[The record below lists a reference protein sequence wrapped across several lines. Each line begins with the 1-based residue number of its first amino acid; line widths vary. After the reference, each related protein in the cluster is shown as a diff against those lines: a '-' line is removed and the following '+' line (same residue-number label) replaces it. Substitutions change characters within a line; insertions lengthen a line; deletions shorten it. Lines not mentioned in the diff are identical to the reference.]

1 MVFDAS
7 NAIRLAHDVVKRDA
21 YSLGVV
27 NTDSHVE
34 ANHVR
39 EHCMTDLPNTPSF
52 RLDGKRALITGGGRG
67 IGLACAAALA
77 DAGAHVT
84 ITARKPDEIEAVAQ
98 ALNRRGQKADAVTV
112 DVTDVPAMQKLIGA
126 ADPFDILVNNAG
138 GARHG
143 PALEATEIDF
153 DFVASMNLK
162 AAYFAAQAV
171 ARGLVAAKKPGSL
184 IHITS
189 QMAHVGGPNRSVYC
203 GTKWGV
209 EGFSKAMAI
218 EFGPHQIRSN
228 TIAPTFIMTEMVRGF
243 FDDPQFK
250 DWVLGK
256 IKLGRVGRLEDLM
269 GPVVFLASDASAL
282 MTGTSLLV
290 DGGWTAE

>member
-1 MVFDAS
+1 
-7 NAIRLAHDVVKRDA
+7 
-21 YSLGVV
+21 
-27 NTDSHVE
+27 
-34 ANHVR
+34 
-39 EHCMTDLPNTPSF
+39 MTDAAKVGLPKTPSF

-77 DAGAHVT
+77 EAGAHVT
-84 ITARKPDEIEAVAQ
+84 VTARKPDEIETLAN
-98 ALNRRGQKADAVTV
+98 ALIKRGQSANAVTA
-112 DVTDVPAMQKLIGA
+112 DVTDIAAMQMMIA
-126 ADPFDILVNNAG
+126 ATGPYDILVNNAG
-138 GARHG
+138 GARHS
-143 PALEATEIDF
+143 PALEATEENF
-153 DFVASMNLK
+153 DFVSEMNLK
-162 AAYFAAQAV
+162 GAYFAAQGV

-203 GTKWGV
+203 ATKWGV

-218 EFGPHQIRSN
+218 EFGPHLIRSN
-228 TIAPTFIMTEMVRGF
+228 TIAPTFIMTEMVRSF
-243 FDDPQFK
+243 FDDPKFK

-256 IKLGRVGRLEDLM
+256 IKLGRVGQLEDLM

>member
-1 MVFDAS
+1 
-7 NAIRLAHDVVKRDA
+7 
-21 YSLGVV
+21 
-27 NTDSHVE
+27 
-34 ANHVR
+34 
-39 EHCMTDLPNTPSF
+39 MTVLPKTPSF
-52 RLDGKRALITGGGRG
+52 RLDGRRALITGGGRG

-77 DAGAHVT
+77 EYGAHVT
-84 ITARKPDEIEAVAQ
+84 VTARKPDEIEAVAE
-98 ALNRRGQKADAVTV
+98 AMICRGYKAEAE
-112 DVTDVPAMQKLIGA
+112 KG
-126 ADPFDILVNNAG
+126 PFDILVNNAG

-143 PALEATEIDF
+143 PALEATEENF
-153 DFVASMNLK
+153 DFVSDMNLK
-162 AAYFAAQAV
+162 GAYFAAQAV
-171 ARGLVAAKKPGSL
+171 AKGLVAAKKPGSL

-218 EFGPHQIRSN
+218 EFGPHGIRSN

-243 FDDPQFK
+243 FEDANFK
-250 DWVLGK
+250 DWVMSK
-256 IKLGRVGRLEDLM
+256 IKLGRLGALEDLM

-290 DGGWTAE
+290 DGGWTAD

>member
-1 MVFDAS
+1 
-7 NAIRLAHDVVKRDA
+7 
-21 YSLGVV
+21 
-27 NTDSHVE
+27 
-34 ANHVR
+34 
-39 EHCMTDLPNTPSF
+39 MTLLPKTPSF
-52 RLDGKRALITGGGRG
+52 RLDGKRALVTGGGRG

-77 DAGAHVT
+77 EYGCHVT
-84 ITARKPDEIEAVAQ
+84 ITARKAGEIDAVAE
-98 ALNRRGQKADAVTV
+98 ALVARGHKADAVTA
-112 DVTDVPAMQKLIGA
+112 DVTDVAGMRAMIA
-126 ADPFDILVNNAG
+126 AKGPFDILVNNAG

-143 PALEATEIDF
+143 PALEATEENF
-153 DFVASMNLK
+153 DFVSDMNLK
-162 AAYFAAQAV
+162 GSYFAAQAV
-171 ARGLVAAKKPGSL
+171 AKGLVAAKKPGSL

-218 EFGPHQIRSN
+218 EFGPHRVRSN

-243 FDDPQFK
+243 FEDPAFK
-250 DWVLGK
+250 DWVMSK
-256 IKLGRVGRLEDLM
+256 IKLGRLGALEDLM
-269 GPVVFLASDASAL
+269 GPVVFLASDASAM